1 MNALTLPRYL
11 ESVMFSVIISLAFL
25 SLYSTGSLELMIYQ
39 GGLKK
44 KKKKSY
50 EVWFIISEQPIISH
64 MVSQ

>member
-25 SLYSTGSLELMIYQ
+25 SLCSTGSLELMIYQ

-44 KKKKSY
+44 KKKK
-50 EVWFIISEQPIISH
+50 EL
-64 MVSQ
+64 

>member
-1 MNALTLPRYL
+1 MDALTLPRYL
-11 ESVMFSVIISLAFL
+11 ESVMFSLIISLAFL

-50 EVWFIISEQPIISH
+50 EVWVIISEQPIISH

>member
-1 MNALTLPRYL
+1 MDALTLPRYL
-11 ESVMFSVIISLAFL
+11 ESVMFSLIISLAFL

-44 KKKKSY
+44 KKKSY

-64 MVSQ
+64 VVSQ